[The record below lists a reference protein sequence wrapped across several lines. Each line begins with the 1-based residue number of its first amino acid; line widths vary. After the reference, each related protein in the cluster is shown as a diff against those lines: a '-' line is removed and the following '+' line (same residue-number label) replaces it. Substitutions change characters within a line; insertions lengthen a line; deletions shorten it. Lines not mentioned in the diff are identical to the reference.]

1 MAIVETSCDV
11 KQNAK
16 PKVSPKNALNDLT
29 GKEWIQE
36 TCSVFYQKGLGLN
49 HKETIFEKQHPA
61 PFSFQDVGRLIRFFT
76 KENETVLDPFNGVS
90 STLKACAI
98 LKRKGIGIELSSK
111 WINLGKQRLQEEVS
125 NSHNQKIIEGDS
137 RIVLKNFKEYSIS
150 YIVTSPPYWN
160 ILAKQTAENKRKTR
174 SEIGLE
180 TKYSTSNS
188 DLGNIADYSQFLDE
202 LSLCFKECFR
212 VLENKRYASIIVSD
226 FRHKSELFPFHS
238 HVVDLCTKIGFTLQG
253 IGILV
258 QRNKKLYP
266 YGYPYAYVPN
276 IHHQYVLTFR
286 KLTK

>member
-1 MAIVETSCDV
+1 M
-11 KQNAK
+11 
-16 PKVSPKNALNDLT
+16 
-29 GKEWIQE
+29 
-36 TCSVFYQKGLGLN
+36 
-49 HKETIFEKQHPA
+49 
-61 PFSFQDVGRLIRFFT
+61 
-76 KENETVLDPFNGVS
+76 
-90 STLKACAI
+90 
-98 LKRKGIGIELSSK
+98 LKRKGIGIELSSR
-111 WINLGKQRLQEEVS
+111 WVDLGKQRLQEEVS
-125 NSHNQKIIEGDS
+125 NSRNQKIIEGDS
-137 RIVLKNFKEYSIS
+137 RIVLKNFKENSVS
-150 YIVTSPPYWN
+150 YVVTSPPYWN

-202 LSLCFKECFR
+202 LGLCFKECFR
-212 VLENKRYASIIVSD
+212 VLKNKRYASIIVSD

-286 KLTK
+286 KL